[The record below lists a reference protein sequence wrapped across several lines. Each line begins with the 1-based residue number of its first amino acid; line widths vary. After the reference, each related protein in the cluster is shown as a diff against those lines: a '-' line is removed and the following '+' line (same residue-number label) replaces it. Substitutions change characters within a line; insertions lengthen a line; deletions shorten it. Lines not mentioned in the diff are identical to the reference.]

1 MGQRC
6 SGRDGYNGRYDAR
19 ATFRVEQPE
28 VYVGSGNFAKTTV
41 FGLDGSRFG
50 VCKKW
55 RQGRCRQAHY
65 AFYVVFRFG
74 SLSVY
79 FRIFR
84 GYSDSSRNSP
94 TIGRLVLGTHSR
106 KRNIRSRLHQRL
118 LSGRCLERTY
128 GKFNFRIHRRGHN
141 EKGVYTR
148 QMNEV
153 FEKEIEHITKRLE
166 TLEHTVYGNGHKG
179 LKAELIELKTE
190 IETFKKIAVWQV
202 GILIAILCAVL
213 KILI

>member
-1 MGQRC
+1 M
-6 SGRDGYNGRYDAR
+6 
-19 ATFRVEQPE
+19 P
-28 VYVGSGNFAKTTV
+28 VYI
-41 FGLDGSRFG
+41 
-50 VCKKW
+50 
-55 RQGRCRQAHY
+55 
-65 AFYVVFRFG
+65 
-74 SLSVY
+74 
-79 FRIFR
+79 RIFR
-84 GYSDSSRNSP
+84 RHSDSRRNRS
-94 TIGRLVLGTHSR
+94 TIGRLALGACSR

-118 LSGRCLERTY
+118 LFGGCLEGTY
-128 GKFNFRIHRRGHN
+128 GKFDFRIHRRGNN

-153 FEKEIEHITKRLE
+153 FEKEIEHIVKRLE

-202 GILIAILCAVL
+202 GILLAILCAVL